1 MRALRRTTAL
11 LAAGALA
18 LTTGAGAAFADLVKN
33 SVSADGVVNIVAGG
47 STTVRYQIQAEN
59 EQTDGQRGCN
69 AADGSPATLSI
80 TAPAAVSMDKSTLT
94 FGQCG
99 QPQSIV
105 FSAHTVGRYAV
116 TVTVNDGGTGS
127 YTTEGANFILDVS
140 PRSTQ
145 NAAPS
150 VSVSGV
156 LAGESYVKG
165 TVPSAGCEVADAE
178 DGPSS
183 FAATLSAVTGPHATD
198 GIGEQ
203 TATCS
208 YTDAGGLTATA
219 SVTYLLVD
227 PSPPTVSYT
236 LTPSSPDGDNGWY
249 RSDVS
254 LRWAV
259 SEKESP
265 GSLSTT
271 GCVDQDITSD
281 QTATE
286 YRCSATSAG
295 GTAAEVAVTIKRDAT
310 PPTVTDDGPVAEPT
324 GTNGW
329 YQSPVTNRFVASDAT
344 SGLAEGQPSVLE
356 ASTGTAEGTG
366 LTVASGPV
374 ADQAGN
380 TNPGISSGP
389 FNVDLTPP
397 VDVTFIG
404 GPAEGSRPYFG
415 AVPPAPTCTAVDTVS
430 GVASCVVTGY
440 STAVGTHTLTATAT
454 DNAGHT
460 STAKLSYEVLAWT
473 FSGLYQPV
481 DMGNVLNTVRAGST
495 VPLKFEIFAGPTE
508 LTDTAAVKSLV
519 AVLSLC
525 DGAAVEDPVELT
537 ATGATVLRYD
547 VTAGQFVYNWQ
558 TPKKPGSC
566 YRVTITDQSG
576 SFATALFK
584 LK

>member
-33 SVSADGVVNIVAGG
+33 SVSADGVVSIVAGG

-94 FGQCG
+94 FSQCG

-105 FSAHTVGRYAV
+105 FSALTVGRYAV
-116 TVTVNDGGTGS
+116 TVTVTDGGPGS

-140 PRSTQ
+140 PGSTQ

-150 VSVSGV
+150 VSVTGV
-156 LAGESYVKG
+156 VAGESYSKG
-165 TVPSAGCEVADAE
+165 TVPPAGCEVADAE

-183 FAATLSAVTGPHATD
+183 FAATLSAVTGPHAAD

-219 SVTYLLVD
+219 SVAYLIVD

-236 LTPSSPDGDNGWY
+236 LNPPSPDGDNGWY
-249 RSDVS
+249 RTDVS

-259 SEKESP
+259 SEVESP
-265 GSLSTT
+265 GSLSTI

-281 QTATE
+281 QTASE
-286 YRCSATSAG
+286 YGCSATSAG
-295 GTAAEVAVTIKRDAT
+295 GTTPEVTVTIKRDAT
-310 PPTVTDDGPVAEPT
+310 PPTVTAGSVSGDAGE
-324 GTNGW
+324 NGW
-329 YQSPVTNRFVASDAT
+329 YVSAVTQAFTASDAT
-344 SGLAEGQPSVLE
+344 SGLADALASAFSRSTETEGAGVMI
-356 ASTGTAEGTG
+356 
-366 LTVASGPV
+366 ASGPV

-397 VDVTFIG
+397 VDVTFVG
-404 GPAEGSRPYFG
+404 GPADGSRPYFG
-415 AVPPAPTCTAVDTVS
+415 AVPPEPTCTAVDTVS

-460 STAKLSYEVLAWT
+460 STTELSYEVLAWT

-519 AVLSLC
+519 AAPSLC
-525 DGAAVEDPVELT
+525 DGSASEDPIELT
-537 ATGATVLRYD
+537 ATGGTALRYD

-584 LK
+584 LR